1 MQAIEKIKVNYDHI
15 EKNHLKLILS
25 GLETGLIAMKE
36 YKEVAIRLDDED
48 VLYRNLKI
56 DMPDGDRIIFNEIQ
70 KIHVSEIN
78 YENTPV
84 FEDGY
89 LKLDR
94 VIAGYLIKEDSI
106 LDEIKKGN
114 FVGYSK
120 EVESYYVL
128 YCKEF

>member
-1 MQAIEKIKVNYDHI
+1 MY
-15 EKNHLKLILS
+15 
-25 GLETGLIAMKE
+25 
-36 YKEVAIRLDDED
+36 AIRSYY

-106 LDEIKKGN
+106 LDEIT
-114 FVGYSK
+114 
-120 EVESYYVL
+120 
-128 YCKEF
+128 